1 MITGHHICLDTSL
14 VQGSLPCFLANP
26 PGAILSCQDEFQIHA
41 RTRRPWLMCIHVLW
55 LVMFCRWSL
64 EGGLKRAMQGLLPSV
79 WTLASQNSSLKC
91 YHTAQAQQPRLCS
104 FAGCKYLFRKTLH
117 ILLKLWS
124 WKRIMGMYGTKRMIA
139 FANTSEMMGAF
150 FVVTEW
156 GGQGV
161 ITHSCLKLRTHFP

>member
-1 MITGHHICLDTSL
+1 MITGHRICLDTSL
-14 VQGSLPCFLANP
+14 LQGSLPCFLPSP
-26 PGAILSCQDEFQIHA
+26 PGAILSCQGECQTHA
-41 RTRRPWLMCIHVLW
+41 RTWPWLTWIHVLW
-55 LVMFCRWSL
+55 LVMFGRWSL
-64 EGGLKRAMQGLLPSV
+64 EGGLKRATQGLLPSV
-79 WTLASQNSSLKC
+79 CALASQNSSLKH
-91 YHTAQAQQPRLCS
+91 YHTAQVQQPRLCC
-104 FAGCKYLFRKTLH
+104 FAGCKYLFRKMFH

-124 WKRIMGMYGTKRMIA
+124 WRKIMGMYGTKRMIA